1 MAIMTRLMYETDG
14 KRLSPVTTD
23 EEYAYNDLYDGESG
37 TLNISVQLTDGWESY
52 GCVIECQNINTGIKD
67 MGGTREGNRVHYSV
81 SPALLTNGKLAF
93 HLRGTNGGVTL
104 KTDDVFLDVYR
115 SFDVASGL
123 EPITPTQYDQ
133 LSGQIGALE
142 GQFGDLLEEIEEG
155 VFDGYSA
162 DWNSHSVAI
171 STDNKGL
178 IASEFS
184 TEIVLTL
191 KKGNQLIDNVTT
203 SSGTAQHPGYTK
215 PQVTVLSAG
224 SDQTAK
230 WKIYY
235 PSGSKIYPQDSIL
248 FTATTAEDGFSAS
261 MNFSISISQQGV
273 QGVQGPK
280 GDKGDTGPQ
289 GPQGIQGPQGEK
301 GDTGA
306 QGEKGEKGDRGEQGP
321 QGEKGEQGEA
331 GHTPERGVDYWTES
345 DVEAMEEDIIAV
357 VGQDMSGILGLDAD
371 FEANTFTRI
380 GEAEGKTAGADFD
393 VYAMYGGRRR
403 CNVTDGG
410 VIVAMHGEDAY
421 TETGALTADVTVD
434 GVSYPA
440 GTAVQVMVYQP
451 KFYYRVQ
458 AMRREPIEGGEGY
471 HLRRARYMVSDVERE
486 GFRLHPAF
494 VRDGLPR
501 DYILLSAYEGCLWD
515 ADGGENGT
523 GAYILDDAGVMNV
536 ETDKLSSIAGAK
548 PISGRSQHL
557 DQPNG
562 RILAHNR
569 GSGWEMQ
576 TIGALACSQLLMV
589 IEYAS
594 FNMQEAIGRGEAYVA
609 GVIPSVTG
617 GTSSLGDETGMGD
630 GDNGKT
636 SVSYRGEEN
645 LWGNI
650 FTFVEGI
657 NIYAQ
662 AGTSYTLYTADHN
675 FSNTTGD
682 GAYTA
687 VGFQPATVSGFITA
701 FGYSEQCDWL
711 FIASETHADY
721 STYSGEIEDYFFSN
735 PQNTGWKRITV
746 GGSQANYYQCGPFY
760 LFARPIEEF
769 GLETGARLC
778 YIPPAASGEDTGWIQ
793 PVASMG
799 RYYRKVGNRVSVR
812 LDSSSGIYLMESTSG
827 YTGVLTLPEGYR
839 PGIDLYFVGES
850 VHNEEIPVVFQVIAS
865 TGEVKVKKAPWSTQ
879 AIATTHAVQGCEF
892 SFLVD

>member
-1 MAIMTRLMYETDG
+1 MQKASSFIRLDVQKNGVQASVRAYTGETG
-14 KRLSPVTTD
+14 SRS
-23 EEYAYNDLYDGESG
+23 
-37 TLNISVQLTDGWESY
+37 ISVFLTDGGKYFDISTISSATLRAIKPDGTYIYNACIKEGDRIVCYLTSQCVAAEGEMEAQLELNGANYERLYAPRFKIIVEAQLYSDTVVESTDEFTQLQEAMTAMDNM
-52 GCVIECQNINTGIKD
+52 ITGANLS
-67 MGGTREGNRVHYSV
+67 EGN
-81 SPALLTNGKLAF
+81 LWLTRYNGQNPLNV
-93 HLRGTNGGVTL
+93 GNV
-104 KTDDVFLDVYR
+104 
-115 SFDVASGL
+115 
-123 EPITPTQYDQ
+123 
-133 LSGQIGALE
+133 IG
-142 GQFGDLLEEIEEG
+142 
-155 VFDGYSA
+155 
-162 DWNSHSVAI
+162 
-171 STDNKGL
+171 
-178 IASEFS
+178 
-184 TEIVLTL
+184 
-191 KKGNQLIDNVTT
+191 
-203 SSGTAQHPGYTK
+203 
-215 PQVTVLSAG
+215 PQGA
-224 SDQTAK
+224 
-230 WKIYY
+230 
-235 PSGSKIYPQDSIL
+235 
-248 FTATTAEDGFSAS
+248 
-261 MNFSISISQQGV
+261 
-273 QGVQGPK
+273 QGPK

-289 GPQGIQGPQGEK
+289 GPQGIQGPKGEK

-515 ADGGENGT
+515 ADGGEDGA

-594 FNMQEAIGRGEAYVA
+594 FNMQEAIGRGNAYVA

-711 FIASETHADY
+711 FIASETHADH
-721 STYSGEIEDYFFSN
+721 STYSGEIEDYFYSN
-735 PQNTGWKRITV
+735 PGNTGWKRITV

-760 LFARPIEEF
+760 FFARPIEEF

-799 RYYRKVGNRVSVR
+799 RYYRKVGKRVSVR
-812 LDSSSGIYLMESTSG
+812 LATSSGIYLMDSTPG
-827 YTGVLTLPEGYR
+827 FYGVFTLPEGYR

-850 VHNEEIPVVFQVIAS
+850 VHNEEIPVVFQVIAA